1 MAAWFEHLSIRTRV
15 VLLTLLIA
23 LPAAGMLGWL
33 LAAELQQ
40 SRDAAYDDLR
50 RLATGTATN
59 LQHKLAQSE
68 TELSWLAVRP
78 LVRALNPKHCD
89 PIVAEFVP
97 LSPEYLRVEVRDAQ
111 GRLICPHLPN
121 PAPALNAAQSLWFQ
135 QALLSNSFKASG
147 VALQVA
153 GGRPLMALSYPIR
166 GDAGSPIGLLV
177 LVVDLLILNQ
187 QLLGSTPG
195 NAVVTVVDTG
205 AAILLHSAEPQ
216 TYIGARPSATPAD
229 PPAGVSEGF
238 RTATGSDGVVR
249 LFALSTVPVVD
260 WRVSAGVPR
269 SQAFARY
276 DTAVTKTLLIGLG
289 VLLLAVLLVWRLSTA
304 IVVPISRLRLAASRV
319 TAGEETVRAEV
330 SGPPEIRALAQQFNQ
345 MLDARALSEA
355 RLRGIFETAIDAILS
370 ADAQQL
376 IVQANPAAAKMFRCP
391 VDALIGMPLERFIA
405 QPKRAQ
411 HRRDMQAFSDGNDAT
426 HHMGGSRVVTALRA
440 DGEAFPIDASVSH
453 LSIAGLPLYTVILR
467 DVSERSAA
475 QQALRN
481 GKARLE
487 AALSSM
493 NDAVFITDL
502 QGRLIEFNDAFASF
516 HRFSDKG
523 SCPQA
528 LTDYLEF
535 LDVLLPNG
543 EPAALAQWAVPR
555 ALRGEKASNVE
566 YRLRRKDSGEA
577 WVGSFSFA
585 PIRSPDGEIV
595 GSVVTARDVTAVK
608 QARADLEA
616 SHAALQ
622 RLIAARDSVQED
634 ERARIA
640 RELHDDLQ
648 QTLAAIRINL
658 GELGN
663 HLASQA
669 PQLRTLA
676 ADTASLAAQA
686 IVSTRRIVSDLRP
699 QMLDDLGLGASL
711 EVLADQVGQ
720 YASLVCKVDA
730 AEDAVNALNQS
741 PQLAISLFR
750 VAQEALNNVV
760 KHARASKVDIH
771 LALRPDRLIALRVVD
786 NGRGIRAQDS
796 QKIDSFGILGMRERV
811 RAHGGSLSMTSLPGG
826 GTALQVLVALPD
838 AQAPVDNAAAAAP
851 PATTVRQQ
859 ESGLDLLELQALRE
873 QGGDA
878 DALARLL
885 SRSAR
890 HTAQDLI
897 DALAANVAVLGSD
910 GVIRLVNRAWHDFGE
925 RNGQVAAQAIGPGV
939 NYLEVCRR
947 SAPADDSARR
957 ILQGLTAVFEGQLA
971 TFCGEYPCHSP
982 DQQRWF
988 RMHVTPMASGD
999 VLVTHYEIAAAT
1011 AGSSGLAY

>member
-1 MAAWFEHLSIRTRV
+1 M
-15 VLLTLLIA
+15 
-23 LPAAGMLGWL
+23 
-33 LAAELQQ
+33 
-40 SRDAAYDDLR
+40 R
-50 RLATGTATN
+50 RLATGTASN

-177 LVVDLLILNQ
+177 LVVDLLTLNQ

-205 AAILLHSAEPQ
+205 AAILLQSAEPQ
-216 TYIGARPSATPAD
+216 THIGTRPSATPAD

-238 RTATGSDGVVR
+238 RTATGSDC
-249 LFALSTVPVVD
+249 
-260 WRVSAGVPR
+260 
-269 SQAFARY
+269 
-276 DTAVTKTLLIGLG
+276 
-289 VLLLAVLLVWRLSTA
+289 
-304 IVVPISRLRLAASRV
+304 
-319 TAGEETVRAEV
+319 
-330 SGPPEIRALAQQFNQ
+330 SG
-345 MLDARALSEA
+345 
-355 RLRGIFETAIDAILS
+355 
-370 ADAQQL
+370 
-376 IVQANPAAAKMFRCP
+376 
-391 VDALIGMPLERFIA
+391 
-405 QPKRAQ
+405 
-411 HRRDMQAFSDGNDAT
+411 AT

-516 HRFSDKG
+516 HRFSDKA

-528 LTDYLEF
+528 LTEYPEF
-535 LDVLLPNG
+535 LDVVLPSG

-595 GSVVTARDVTAVK
+595 GSVVTARDITAVK

-669 PQLRTLA
+669 PQLKPLA

-741 PQLAISLFR
+741 PQLAMSLFR

-760 KHARASKVDIH
+760 KLARASQVDIH

-826 GTALQVLVALPD
+826 GTALQVLVALPA
-838 AQAPVDNAAAAAP
+838 AQAPLDNAAGAAP
-851 PATTVRQQ
+851 PATTVPQQ
-859 ESGLDLLELQALRE
+859 QSGLDLLELQALRE

-947 SAPADDSARR
+947 SAPADESARR
-957 ILQGLTAVFEGQLA
+957 MLQGLTAVFEGRLA

-988 RMHVTPMASGD
+988 RMHVMPMASGD
-999 VLVTHYEIAAAT
+999 VLVTHYEIAAAK
-1011 AGSSGLAY
+1011 AGLRGMAY